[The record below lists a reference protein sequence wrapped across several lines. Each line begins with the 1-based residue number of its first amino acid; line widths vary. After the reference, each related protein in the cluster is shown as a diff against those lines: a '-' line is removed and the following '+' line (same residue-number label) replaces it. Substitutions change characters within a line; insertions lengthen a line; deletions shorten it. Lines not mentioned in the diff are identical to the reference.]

1 MSEKNLQETT
11 KQGKLSILK
20 ALREV
25 IKNFTSSNDLE
36 EEKSS
41 EEIISNFEGISA
53 KDRTELINTLRD
65 LNSKSE
71 NMFDNVS
78 KESERK
84 IKVYDNNEKK
94 QKSKTINKEKQNE
107 KERWTLGTFLFG
119 NFWVYR
125 IICVK
130 FKNKPSYDKI
140 KMS

>member
-1 MSEKNLQETT
+1 MSKKNLQETT
-11 KQGKLSILK
+11 KQDKPSILK

-25 IKNFTSSNDLE
+25 IKNFTSSNNLNEGD
-36 EEKSS
+36 KSS
-41 EEIISNFEGISA
+41 EEIISSFEGISA

-84 IKVYDNNEKK
+84 IKVYDNDEKK

-107 KERWTLGTFLFG
+107 KER
-119 NFWVYR
+119 
-125 IICVK
+125 
-130 FKNKPSYDKI
+130 
-140 KMS
+140 